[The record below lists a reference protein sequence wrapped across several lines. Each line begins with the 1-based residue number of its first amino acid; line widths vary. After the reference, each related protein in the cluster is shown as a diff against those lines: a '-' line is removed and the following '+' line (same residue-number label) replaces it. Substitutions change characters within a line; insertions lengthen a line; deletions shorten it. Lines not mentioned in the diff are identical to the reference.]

1 MSAVQQLFE
10 RERFGVKLGLDAI
23 SALVEA
29 LGHPELAYTTILVGG
44 TNGKGSVA
52 AIVERALRATG
63 RRTGR
68 YTSPHLVR
76 VEERFAIDGIPVAA
90 EELESVAARVL
101 DAERACLDAGTLTN
115 PVTFFE
121 ATTATAFEI
130 FRRAPVDVAV
140 IEVGL
145 GGRFDAT
152 NVVSPAA
159 CAIVSIGLDHTRELG
174 ASVSEIAF
182 EKAGIA
188 RRDTPLILGD
198 VPDEAL
204 DVIDDV
210 ARQRA
215 ARLVLAMEGVECQIA
230 LDEGAT
236 WLRAETPT
244 RTYGPLA
251 LSLVGRHQVDNAIVA
266 LRLLE
271 ELDSQGFQVSVD
283 AIETGLRE
291 VRWPGRLEYVPLEG
305 GRALLLDAAHNV
317 SGARA
322 LAAYVRHRWP
332 QGLPFVF
339 SAVADKDLAGILDAL
354 APVATEFILTQ
365 MAHPRGAPVD
375 ALAELASSRT
385 GARVR
390 SVTPASA
397 ALADALANA
406 EVVCVAGSIFL
417 LGELLPRIETL
428 RARQG

>member
-23 SALVEA
+23 HALVEA

-44 TNGKGSVA
+44 TNGKGSVT

-63 RRTGR
+63 RGTGR

-76 VEERFAIDGIPVAA
+76 IEERFSIEGSPVDA

-101 DAERACLDAGTLTN
+101 EAERACLDAGTLTD

-130 FRRAPVDVAV
+130 FRRARVDVAV

-174 ASVSEIAF
+174 DSLSAIAF

-188 RRDTPLILGD
+188 RPDTPLIVGD

-204 DVIDDV
+204 DVIDEV
-210 ARQRA
+210 TRQRG
-215 ARLVLAMEGVECQIA
+215 ARLVLAMEGVECQVA
-230 LDEGAT
+230 LDEGVT

-271 ELDSQGFQVSVD
+271 ELDSQGFQVSLD
-283 AIETGLRE
+283 AIETGLSD

-305 GRALLLDAAHNV
+305 GQTLLLDAAHNV
-317 SGARA
+317 AGARA
-322 LAAYVRHRWP
+322 LAAYVGHRWP
-332 QGLPFVF
+332 KGLPFVF

-354 APVATEFILTQ
+354 SPVATEFILTQ
-365 MAHPRGAPVD
+365 MAHPRGATVD
-375 ALAELASSRT
+375 ELAELASLRT

-390 SVTPASA
+390 CLTPASA
-397 ALADALANA
+397 ALMDAIAKAD
-406 EVVCVAGSIFL
+406 VVCVAGSIFL
-417 LGELLPRIETL
+417 LGELLPWIEML
-428 RARQG
+428 RARQD